1 MGRVAERLSELRR
14 YLDHLRRLR
23 GQGITEEAL
32 RRDLS
37 VRNDV
42 LHSLLMVAQMVIDV
56 AAELSVSAGLTFSD
70 YREAVD
76 NLRRLGFP
84 EGLVDQLVRLP
95 GFRNVVVHA
104 YLKVDEALVL
114 RALKELGPVEEFVAS
129 VAGRLGEQ
137 T

>member
-1 MGRVAERLSELRR
+1 VRALRDCAERLSELRR
-14 YLDHLRRLR
+14 YLDH
-23 GQGITEEAL
+23 
-32 RRDLS
+32 
-37 VRNDV
+37 
-42 LHSLLMVAQMVIDV
+42 
-56 AAELSVSAGLTFSD
+56 
-70 YREAVD
+70 
-76 NLRRLGFP
+76 LRRLGFP

-114 RALKELGPVEEFVAS
+114 RALEELGPVEEFVAS

>member
-56 AAELSVSAGLTFSD
+56 AAELSVSAGLIFSD

-114 RALKELGPVEEFVAS
+114 RALEELGPVEEFVAS